1 MGANLAKLRKKSIGF
16 NGVSRKMTKKENM
29 GQDVRKLKTQ
39 CLIIGKE
46 ASGEKNSCCCTCRRV
61 EDIRIEPGETERLL
75 C

>member
-1 MGANLAKLRKKSIGF
+1 MAANLAKLRKKSIGL

-29 GQDVRKLKTQ
+29 GWDVWKLK
-39 CLIIGKE
+39 IIGKE
-46 ASGEKNSCCCTCRRV
+46 ASGEENCCLGTCRRV